1 MSDACCIALISGRFI
16 REFSASPCHIPVS
29 KGEIRLTHSAAA
41 PRLLQS
47 TRPKKS
53 VIGSR
58 ATSSLN
64 YTTQGGKWG
73 KIVPCPAGE
82 APEPPRGKSN
92 SPPPPPT
99 EALLKMRCNA
109 HKREDDI
116 DVVHQR
122 CMGSPTCRRRPVRS
136 WVSG

>member
-1 MSDACCIALISGRFI
+1 M
-16 REFSASPCHIPVS
+16 
-29 KGEIRLTHSAAA
+29 
-41 PRLLQS
+41 
-47 TRPKKS
+47 
-53 VIGSR
+53 
-58 ATSSLN
+58 
-64 YTTQGGKWG
+64 QGGKWG
-73 KIVPCPAGE
+73 KIVPCPDGE

-136 WVSG
+136 WVQWMIGVWFDIGIECGLWTHQDPVRSSAGGSCVSTRGLGVIRHLDAIKTRLSQMARIFIG